1 MSAQLY
7 LSRLVDEGRA
17 DRGSQCGQHRGSLRT
32 SGLRRQQRRM
42 RRALE
47 DRKA

>member
-7 LSRLVDEGRA
+7 LARLVDEGRA
-17 DRGSQCGQHRGSLRT
+17 DRGLHRGSLRT
-32 SGLRRQQRRM
+32 SGLSRQERRQ

-47 DRKA
+47 DRKH

>member
-17 DRGSQCGQHRGSLRT
+17 DRGLHREPLRA
-32 SGLRRQQRRM
+32 SGLTRQQRRLK
-42 RRALE
+42 RALE
-47 DRKA
+47 GRKH

>member
-7 LSRLVDEGRA
+7 LARLIEEGRT
-17 DRGSQCGQHRGSLRT
+17 DRGVHRASLR
-32 SGLRRQQRRM
+32 SGGLTRRERRL

-47 DRKA
+47 DRKS

>member
-7 LSRLVDEGRA
+7 LSRLIEEGRA
-17 DRGSQCGQHRGSLRT
+17 DRGPHRASLRT
-32 SGLRRQQRRM
+32 KGLTRQERRL

>member
-7 LSRLVDEGRA
+7 LARLVDEGRA
-17 DRGSQCGQHRGSLRT
+17 DRALHRSSLRT
-32 SGLRRQQRRM
+32 SGLSRQERRV

-47 DRKA
+47 DRKH

>member
-7 LSRLVDEGRA
+7 LSRLIEEGRA
-17 DRGSQCGQHRGSLRT
+17 DRGLHRASLRNGGLT
-32 SGLRRQQRRM
+32 RHERRLRR
-42 RRALE
+42 AHE

>member
-17 DRGSQCGQHRGSLRT
+17 DRGLHVVSLRNH
-32 SGLRRQQRRM
+32 GLTRHERRV
-42 RRALE
+42 RRAHE
-47 DRKA
+47 DRKG

>member
-7 LSRLVDEGRA
+7 LARLIEEGRT
-17 DRGSQCGQHRGSLRT
+17 DRGVHRASLR
-32 SGLRRQQRRM
+32 SGGLTRHERRL

>member
-17 DRGSQCGQHRGSLRT
+17 DRGLHRESLRT
-32 SGLRRQQRRM
+32 SGLTRQQRRLK
-42 RRALE
+42 RVLD
-47 DRKA
+47 DRKH

>member
-17 DRGSQCGQHRGSLRT
+17 DRGLHRASLRT
-32 SGLRRQQRRM
+32 SGLTRQERRL

-47 DRKA
+47 DRKG

>member
-17 DRGSQCGQHRGSLRT
+17 DRGLHRDSLRT
-32 SGLRRQQRRM
+32 SGLTRQQRRLK
-42 RRALE
+42 RALE
-47 DRKA
+47 DRKH

>member
-17 DRGSQCGQHRGSLRT
+17 HGGHHRASLRT
-32 SGLRRQQRRM
+32 GELTRRERV
-42 RRALE
+42 RRALKH
-47 DRKA
+47 RKG

>member
-7 LSRLVDEGRA
+7 LSRLIDEGRD
-17 DRGSQCGQHRGSLRT
+17 DRGPHRAGLRT
-32 SGLRRQQRRM
+32 SGLSRQKRRL

-47 DRKA
+47 DRKH

>member
-7 LSRLVDEGRA
+7 LSRLIDEGRA
-17 DRGSQCGQHRGSLRT
+17 DRGVHRASLRT
-32 SGLRRQQRRM
+32 GGLTRAERRL

-47 DRKA
+47 DRKH

>member
-17 DRGSQCGQHRGSLRT
+17 DRGPHRGSLRS
-32 SGLRRQQRRM
+32 SGLTRQQRRM

>member
-17 DRGSQCGQHRGSLRT
+17 DRGLHRESLRT
-32 SGLRRQQRRM
+32 SGLARQERRL

-47 DRKA
+47 DRKL

>member
-7 LSRLVDEGRA
+7 LAQLIDEGRA
-17 DRGSQCGQHRGSLRT
+17 DRGLHRSSLRT
-32 SGLRRQQRRM
+32 SGLTRQQRRL

-47 DRKA
+47 DRKH